1 MKNLHTFEE
10 FLNEQE
16 KYLRSIARTP
26 FMNEE
31 VNEGSAGT
39 FELAK
44 DWTGKDIRGK
54 KVTLKKGTELKHE
67 RSGPFGQDYM
77 ITGSITI
84 HADEI
89 SRDYLS
95 APY

>member
-1 MKNLHTFEE
+1 MKNLITFEE

-39 FELAK
+39 FELEK

-67 RSGPFGQDYM
+67 RSGPFGQDLM
-77 ITGSITI
+77 IAGSITI

-89 SRDYLS
+89 SPNYLS
-95 APY
+95 APW